1 MTPENAASA
10 VAQPSELTPE
20 NAELLAEYASHLEH
34 SPLTG
39 HTPRTYLGAVRAY
52 LAWLEQAAVDGDPL
66 NDAAAK
72 DWAVRDYR

>member
-20 NAELLAEYASHLEH
+20 NAPLLGEYADHLQH
-34 SPLTG
+34 SPLAG

-52 LAWLEQAAVDGDPL
+52 LAWLEQAPRTAT
-66 NDAAAK
+66 
-72 DWAVRDYR
+72 R

>member
-10 VAQPSELTPE
+10 VAQAAELTPE
-20 NAELLAEYASHLEH
+20 NAELLAEYADHLER

-52 LAWLEQAAVDGDPL
+52 LAWLQAAPRST
-66 NDAAAK
+66 AT
-72 DWAVRDYR
+72 R